1 MAGRRNAPKAEPAPP
16 KGDAGLFALLT
27 DSTRIYR
34 LTHIL
39 TNAPLTTNA
48 DIVGSHGAIMPKATN
63 IFVM

>member
-1 MAGRRNAPKAEPAPP
+1 MAGRRDAPEAEPAPP

-27 DSTRIYR
+27 DSTRIHR

-48 DIVGSHGAIMPKATN
+48 GYSRKSRRDHAEGN
-63 IFVM
+63 